1 MQESDFINVKE
12 FVMSKVMKVG
22 IVGGGIFGQWHL
34 KAFTQLQNEGKAELA
49 ALADI
54 KEDAREKAASEYGLT
69 PYEDYREMIEKE
81 KLDAITVVTP
91 DHLHADIAITGLEMG
106 CHVLSEKPMATTM
119 EDCRRM
125 VEASKNAPDRILM
138 VDYHKRL
145 DMYHVELEHTIQ
157 KGDLG
162 KIQYGYAYM
171 EDRIEVSRDWFK
183 AWPAGSSPFW
193 FIGVHFVDLI
203 RWLIKSD
210 GSKVFA
216 TGRREK
222 LKSLGLDFWDN
233 LSAQIVFKSGATF
246 TVDAGWTLPDG
257 FEAIV
262 NQGIRIIGTEGM
274 FEIDSQDR
282 GAGACLK
289 GKTQQSYNLGV
300 YSEKHSP
307 DGKVIYGG
315 YGIESIMEFGNHV
328 NYVLNGGAISDL
340 DGMYANADD
349 GLEVSKICV
358 GIHKSAEEEGT
369 VIDLD
374 TL

>member
-1 MQESDFINVKE
+1 
-12 FVMSKVMKVG
+12 MSKVVRVG

-34 KAFTQLQNEGKAELA
+34 KAFTQLQNEGKAELVA
-49 ALADI
+49 IADLVEE
-54 KEDAREKAASEYGLT
+54 KRNKAAKEYGIV
-69 PYEDYREMIEKE
+69 PYEDYKEMIEKE
-81 KLDAITVVTP
+81 NLDAITVVTP
-91 DHLHADIAITGLEMG
+91 DAFHADIAITGLEMG
-106 CHVLSEKPMATTM
+106 CHVLSEKPMATTV
-119 EDCRRM
+119 EECRKILDIS
-125 VEASKNAPDRILM
+125 SKNPDKILM
-138 VDYHKRL
+138 VDFHKRL
-145 DMYHVELEHTIQ
+145 DMYHVELERVIRE
-157 KGDLG
+157 GELG

-183 AWPAGSSPFW
+183 SWPAGSSPFW

-203 RWLIKSD
+203 YWVIKSKGD
-210 GSKVFA
+210 KVFA

-233 LSAQIVFKSGATF
+233 ISAQIVFKNGATF

-262 NQGIRIIGTEGM
+262 NQGIRIIGTEGI

-282 GAGACLK
+282 GAGACFK

-300 YSEKHSP
+300 YSEKHTP
-307 DGKVIYGG
+307 DGRIMYGG
-315 YGIESIMEFGNHV
+315 YGIESIMEFAYHV
-328 NYVLNGGAISDL
+328 NYVLNGGNINDL
-340 DGMYANADD
+340 KGLYADAED

-358 GIHKSAEEEGT
+358 GVHKSAEEGGT
-369 VIDLD
+369 IIDLD